1 MQVGLGFLSDVENMG
16 MYDGEMQDGQPHGN
30 GTIGKD
36 NMFRSSKIIHCIGAL
51 IVNNNGTDQVAIR
64 INNYFSVYLSNDK
77 FGRANYSG
85 EWRYI
90 CSNTVNFYEIREN
103 RQQKFSR
110 KSPDSFCFRKK
121 KSIFTKCSIF
131 FQTASSHICYC
142 SHTNFREKFRK
153 NT

>member
-1 MQVGLGFLSDVENMG
+1 MKKYKFQNRSQKNSHSCVPLSWAFCPIFLLVQVGLGFLSDVENMG
-16 MYDGEMQDGQPHGN
+16 MYEGEMQDGQPHGN

-36 NMFRSSKIIHCIGAL
+36 NMFRSTKIIHCIGAL

-90 CSNTVNFYEIREN
+90 CSNTVNFLRN
-103 RQQKFSR
+103 SR
-110 KSPDSFCFRKK
+110 KSSEK
-121 KSIFTKCSIF
+121 IFSQITRLLFSQKEI
-131 FQTASSHICYC
+131 
-142 SHTNFREKFRK
+142 NFY
-153 NT
+153 

>member
-16 MYDGEMQDGQPHGN
+16 MYEGEMQDGQPHGN

-36 NMFRSSKIIHCIGAL
+36 KMFRSTKIIHCIGAL

-90 CSNTVNFYEIREN
+90 CSNTVNFLRN
-103 RQQKFSR
+103 SR
-110 KSPDSFCFRKK
+110 KSSEK
-121 KSIFTKCSIF
+121 IFSQITRLLFSQKEI
-131 FQTASSHICYC
+131 
-142 SHTNFREKFRK
+142 NFY
-153 NT
+153 